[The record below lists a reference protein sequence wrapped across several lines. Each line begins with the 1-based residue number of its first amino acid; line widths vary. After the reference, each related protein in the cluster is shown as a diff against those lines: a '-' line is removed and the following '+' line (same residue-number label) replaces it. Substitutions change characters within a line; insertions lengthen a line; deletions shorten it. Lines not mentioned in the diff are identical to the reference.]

1 MEKWQESWA
10 QNKYWVMSRSQQY
23 YNEIRTLARENQW
36 DEECQQRYEQI
47 LQEINNMSPTRKTLT
62 TAYQHVWGYFKKQAT
77 LEEKQ
82 NYQTLLK
89 KLEEEND
96 ELGRYLV
103 ELTDKYEVKY
113 LAESTLIKRLRE
125 ANK

>member
-1 MEKWQESWA
+1 MEKWQVSWA

-23 YNEIRTLARENQW
+23 YNEIRVLAKENHW

-47 LQEINNMSPTRKTLT
+47 LQEIDDMMPTRKTLT

-82 NYQTLLK
+82 NYQILLK
-89 KLEEEND
+89 KLEEKND

-113 LAESTLIKRLRE
+113 LAESALIKRLRE
-125 ANK
+125 ASK